1 MKALAALLPTFAL
14 SLGLTL
20 ILETAVALLCRLRG
34 RDILLLILV
43 NILTNPAVV
52 YLDMLCGTLL
62 PGGNDLWQIPLEL
75 AAIAAEALCYAR
87 FASAIR
93 RPWTFA
99 LVANLF
105 SYGCGLLIQTLI

>member
-1 MKALAALLPTFAL
+1 MKEFIALLPTFAL

-20 ILETAVALLCRLRG
+20 ILETAVALLCRLHG

-62 PGGNDLWQIPLEL
+62 PGGNDLWQIPLEA
-75 AAIAAEALCYAR
+75 AAILVEGWCYAR
-87 FASAIR
+87 YARTVR
-93 RPWTFA
+93 RPWMFA

-105 SYGCGLLIQTLI
+105 SYGCGLLLNVYF